1 MASVRATFSISDVLN
16 MVTDQNNEDSSDD
29 NSCSSTIDNASDM
42 PWDADVSD
50 RSSGKYSPL
59 NIRKEVSPICN
70 KLCAIAIYNW
80 IKL

>member
-1 MASVRATFSISDVLN
+1 MASVRTTFSISDVLN

-29 NSCSSTIDNASDM
+29 NSCSSTIDNVSDM
-42 PWDADVSD
+42 SWDTDVSD
-50 RSSGKYSPL
+50 RSSGKYSPI

-70 KLCAIAIYNW
+70 KLCTIAKYSR